1 MATAS
6 TILLA
11 DDYPDALSAW
21 ELYLRGAGFD
31 VLTAADGL
39 EALSRATQALPDL
52 AVIDLGMPGVSGF
65 EVASVLRSRDD
76 TREIPLI
83 ASTGY
88 SHAPQL
94 EEARRCGFD
103 TVLVKPCD
111 PEVLVGEIRRLLAG
125 RVSRRSTSV

>member
-31 VLTAADGL
+31 VLTATDGL